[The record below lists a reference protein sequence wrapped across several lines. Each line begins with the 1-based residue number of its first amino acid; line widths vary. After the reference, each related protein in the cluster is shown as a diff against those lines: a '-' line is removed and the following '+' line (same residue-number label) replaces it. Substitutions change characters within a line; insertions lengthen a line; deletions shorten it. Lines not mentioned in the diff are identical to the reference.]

1 MANVNG
7 GPTFVINEIPA
18 TPGLDAM
25 ESQINSPR
33 ARVHSTPGVGARP
46 LSIGIPT
53 SQSLPPTQYHPTS
66 AGPYNLTFGN
76 RTTLNGNGRAP
87 LNHSS
92 HSRTKSLS
100 RNPNEFSPTLRSP
113 LSNSFSP
120 PRPSLFPAPPDSP
133 SFKTF
138 AFPQSVSAP
147 EMQRSLS
154 SGQPATSRRHT
165 HNRIH
170 SRNLSVFFPRPG
182 TSPEPTIEEDSVDI
196 PAPVTT
202 IRERT
207 SNDDLRAG
215 FRFGGSPSSSDN
227 SLTPSSSSGSRP
239 SRRGH
244 HHKHSMSH
252 NFFSFLEPGSQ
263 QSDTATSSGPP
274 SASSTITDF
283 ADGAVPPLVT
293 QTVPVEP
300 TVHPLAV
307 VSCAVEGILGAA
319 IWVTGQQ
326 TGSLS
331 CTGLGYWIVFDSFGV
346 ALSRVI
352 PGYLA
357 RDSMQSRSRRT
368 YGNGRLETVLMFAQS
383 VYLIFASVYMCKETV
398 EHLLLSAGDDQQHHA
413 DHHHHLDGG
422 VLPMI
427 LAFLSLIFVV
437 ANALGFENHFK
448 LVEVT
453 GSQLPQLTSLL
464 PSTRISFHLPK
475 GAKQQP
481 TPIDAVFSNPFS
493 LSPIAFSLALVF
505 SSFLLPDHQIQSFD
519 LFLSAIQ
526 ALVTFSVAYPAS
538 VALGSVLLQT
548 SPARGLVSGRMEAFL
563 RVMKEIERHPQV
575 LHLPPPHIWQLTPS
589 TPTKQSLVVTLE
601 LHVRKDLDDDDVLRL
616 SRWAWD
622 RCVNA
627 LGFGRNASRLPE
639 GVIPEVTVGV
649 VKG

>member
-87 LNHSS
+87 LNHPS

-100 RNPNEFSPTLRSP
+100 RNPNEYSPPLRSP

-138 AFPQSVSAP
+138 AFPQSVSTP

-154 SGQPATSRRHT
+154 SGQPVASRRHT

-207 SNDDLRAG
+207 SNDGLRAG
-215 FRFGGSPSSSDN
+215 FRFGGSPSPSDN

-307 VSCAVEGILGAA
+307 VSCVVEGILGAA

-331 CTGLGYWIVFDSFGV
+331 CTGLGYWVVFDSFGV

-352 PGYLA
+352 PGYLT

-368 YGNGRLETVLMFAQS
+368 YGYVSFSLPVSPFIDCNSRNGRLETVLMFAQS

-413 DHHHHLDGG
+413 DHHHHFDGYVACDVEVGFVTEFHPFYRG
-422 VLPMI
+422 VLPMM

-437 ANALGFENHFK
+437 VNALGFENHSK
-448 LVEVT
+448 LVEGLCFPVHVSFTTNLFFFHEPVT
-453 GSQLPQLTSLL
+453 GNQLPQLTSLL

-481 TPIDAVFSNPFS
+481 TPMDVVFSNPFS

-505 SSFLLPDHQIQSFD
+505 SSFLLPEC
-519 LFLSAIQ
+519 
-526 ALVTFSVAYPAS
+526 
-538 VALGSVLLQT
+538 
-548 SPARGLVSGRMEAFL
+548 VSITPNLNG
-563 RVMKEIERHPQV
+563 VMR
-575 LHLPPPHIWQLTPS
+575 LT
-589 TPTKQSLVVTLE
+589 
-601 LHVRKDLDDDDVLRL
+601 H
-616 SRWAWD
+616 
-622 RCVNA
+622 
-627 LGFGRNASRLPE
+627 
-639 GVIPEVTVGV
+639 
-649 VKG
+649 